1 MFVTVSM
8 YGAEESPT
16 PATKVKTQELR
27 QREIGFNFKGW
38 LFLCGSKV
46 ESKYLQV
53 KPVRPSF
60 FLQTAHLDHGQIKAF
75 PEKISSSSVLGQKE
89 EQL

>member
-1 MFVTVSM
+1 M
-8 YGAEESPT
+8 EQKSP
-16 PATKVKTQELR
+16 PHLR
-27 QREIGFNFKGW
+27 QRLRVETKRNFKGW

-53 KPVRPSF
+53 KPVKPSF

-75 PEKISSSSVLGQKE
+75 PEKISSSSVLGQEE